1 MNGQPVV
8 PTALATNVPVLSSRQ
23 LAPFEYR
30 ILLGPLFPSDY
41 ARFFF
46 LNYVYLQKEN
56 IFSLIR
62 HLAVCLLP
70 AYATSENISTLFVEL
85 ENNDTEKIGIQ
96 LNL

>member
-46 LNYVYLQKEN
+46 
-56 IFSLIR
+56 
-62 HLAVCLLP
+62 
-70 AYATSENISTLFVEL
+70 EL
-85 ENNDTEKIGIQ
+85 RVFTEGEHFQSYPSSCRMSSASICHVREHFHFIC
-96 LNL
+96 